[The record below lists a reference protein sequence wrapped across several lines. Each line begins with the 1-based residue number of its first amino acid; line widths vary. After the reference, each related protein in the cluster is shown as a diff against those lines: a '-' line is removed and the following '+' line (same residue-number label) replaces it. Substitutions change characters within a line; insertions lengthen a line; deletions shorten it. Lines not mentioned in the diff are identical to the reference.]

1 MGTPRPRA
9 MPSSVSSP
17 GDMRSSRAL
26 KTRLTV
32 LCGMRAR
39 RASSACDMP
48 CACNNAFRFISSV
61 SRRDLA
67 TRVSLNVHANRRA
80 RALARAELGVLLE
93 RMRFVRD
100 GLLVALCALATS
112 KTTR

>member
-1 MGTPRPRA
+1 
-9 MPSSVSSP
+9 
-17 GDMRSSRAL
+17 
-26 KTRLTV
+26 
-32 LCGMRAR
+32 
-39 RASSACDMP
+39 
-48 CACNNAFRFISSV
+48 
-61 SRRDLA
+61 LA